1 MGVFAHDFAGVN
13 LLNITAIEDA
23 VPATTGSVKSKLFT
37 SKFFEFFYRS

>member
-23 VPATTGSVKSKLFT
+23 VPATTGSVNRHADHDALPT
-37 SKFFEFFYRS
+37 